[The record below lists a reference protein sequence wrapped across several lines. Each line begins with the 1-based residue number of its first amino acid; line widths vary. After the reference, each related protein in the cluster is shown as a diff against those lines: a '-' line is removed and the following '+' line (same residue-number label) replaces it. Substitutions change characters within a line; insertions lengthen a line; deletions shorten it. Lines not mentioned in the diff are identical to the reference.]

1 LIARQRK
8 NLQKT
13 FVFSEQADA
22 DSAAFRRLAKSE
34 RELAEATAE
43 FTEGLQARFGPI
55 PCLREARE
63 AMTAAAFALEQS
75 RGKPA
80 QESEEAAL
88 AGLIKARQNIRQ
100 LLNESQSASAC
111 RKFDQQQKQKLR
123 KPEQEKKDDLAKILN
138 EIEKLAKEEG
148 KIALDLASRSGGAS
162 SDPNGSKPSENS
174 GQPLPKVGGSSDG
187 SAGPSHP
194 SPEYRK
200 LIERQEKAAQKS
212 KELQERMAKD
222 EAMTGLARER
232 MDSAAGAIDQSAK
245 NLQSGREREAGK
257 QAAEAAD
264 QLERLSRQV
273 AALKAADL
281 ANQLAAAQGMAR
293 QLSREQQA
301 LSKGLQPKGASP
313 GDSEGAEAGRREAA
327 GQRGLS
333 EEARTLEDLLRKI
346 QKDSVG
352 TNPVLGRALEQAT
365 ETNPPQE
372 IVRQMGRAANA
383 LQVGKTGE
391 ARRDVDEA
399 AQKLDSL
406 ARQIEAARRA
416 VVQPQLDKLLAAEKQ
431 AAEAAKALESVKNEQ
446 QKAEAEKK
454 LTDLRDKLEA
464 LGPMGGK
471 VSESASALGES
482 MRIGAG
488 GWRRREGPL
497 KEHESEY
504 APPVVYQEG
513 LNRVIQ
519 ALQAKIQEVVL
530 RDALLDRDEPVPPQ
544 YKSLVEE
551 YYRLLSDDL
560 R

>member
-1 LIARQRK
+1 MIARQRQ
-8 NLQKT
+8 NLQQT
-13 FVFSEQADA
+13 FVFSERVDA
-22 DSAAFRRLAKSE
+22 ESAAFRRLAESE
-34 RELAEATAE
+34 RDLAEATAE
-43 FTEGLQARFGPI
+43 FTEGLEARFGPI

-63 AMTAAAFALEQS
+63 AMTAATFALEQS
-75 RGKPA
+75 RAKSA

-88 AGLIKARQNIRQ
+88 AALLKARQNIRQ

-123 KPEQEKKDDLAKILN
+123 KPEQEKKDDLAKILD

-148 KIALDLASRSGGAS
+148 KVAVELASRSGGAS
-162 SDPNGSKPSENS
+162 SDPKEPKPSENS
-174 GQPLPKVGGSSDG
+174 GQSPPKVGASSDN
-187 SAGPSHP
+187 SARPSDP
-194 SPEYRK
+194 SPESQK
-200 LIERQEKAAQKS
+200 LMEWQEKAAQKS
-212 KELQERMAKD
+212 KELQDRMAKD
-222 EAMTGLARER
+222 EAMTDLARER
-232 MDSAAGAIDQSAK
+232 MDAAAGAIAQSAK

-281 ANQLAAAQGMAR
+281 ANKLAAAQGMAR
-293 QLSREQQA
+293 QLHREQQG
-301 LSKGLQPKGASP
+301 LSKGLQPKGTSP
-313 GDSEGAEAGRREAA
+313 GDSEGAEAGRRQAA

-333 EEARTLEDLLRKI
+333 EEARTLEDLLRNL
-346 QKDSVG
+346 QEQSAG
-352 TNPVLGRALEQAT
+352 TNPGLGRTLQQAT

-372 IVRQMGRAANA
+372 IVRQMRRAADS
-383 LQVGKTGE
+383 LQAGKTGE
-391 ARRDVDEA
+391 ARRDADDA
-399 AQKLDSL
+399 ARKLDAL
-406 ARQIEAARRA
+406 ARQIESARRA

-431 AAEAAKALESVKNEQ
+431 AAEAAKALESVKSEQ
-446 QKAEAEKK
+446 QKAGAEKK
-454 LTDLRDKLEA
+454 MTDLRDKLDA
-464 LGPMGGK
+464 LGPVGGK

-482 MRIGAG
+482 LRVGAG
-488 GWRRREGPL
+488 GWRRREEPI

-504 APPVVYQEG
+504 APPVVYVEG

-519 ALQAKIQEVVL
+519 ALQTKIQEVVL
-530 RDALLDRDEPVPPQ
+530 RDALLDRDEPVPTQ